1 VRRAP
6 RRFAVIDCED
16 REHWRGHE
24 RLWIDR
30 LARDG
35 DEWRSYR
42 AWAGELP
49 DPAELDGAV
58 VTGSHHSVIDPEL
71 VWLEPLFGFLR
82 ESVGAPRGPSVVG
95 VCFGA
100 QALARALGGR
110 VGANRGGRFVFGAE
124 QIALHAAFGA
134 RLGAEGVGDA
144 LSILESH
151 GECVLEL
158 PPGAE
163 LLAHSSSAAHE
174 VFTVGDR
181 ALAIQ
186 GHPEMTREIMVGR
199 ILPALR
205 ESGRI
210 DPDREAAA
218 LASMDR
224 PLDSERVL
232 GLIGR
237 FLEGPDQGARGR
249 PRTGLPEARASGR
262 SDA

>member
-1 VRRAP
+1 VPRRGR

-30 LARDG
+30 LDRDG
-35 DEWRSYR
+35 DEWCSYR

-49 DPAELDGAV
+49 DPAGLDGAV
-58 VTGSHHSVIDPEL
+58 VTGSHHSALDPE
-71 VWLEPLFGFLR
+71 VAWLAPLFRFLR
-82 ESVGAPRGPSVVG
+82 ESTAAPAGPRVVG

-100 QALARALGGR
+100 QALAQALGGR
-110 VGANRGGRFVFGAE
+110 VGANPHGRFVFGAE
-124 QIALHAAFGA
+124 QIALRPAFA
-134 RLGAEGVGDA
+134 SRLGAGD
-144 LSILESH
+144 LGDTLTILESH

-163 LLAHSSSAAHE
+163 LLAHSGTAAHE
-174 VFTVGDR
+174 VFAVGDR

-186 GHPEMTREIMVGR
+186 GHPEMNRDIMVGR

-205 ESGRI
+205 DSGRI

-224 PLDSERVL
+224 ALDSDRVL
-232 GLIGR
+232 GLIRR
-237 FLEGPDQGARGR
+237 FLEG
-249 PRTGLPEARASGR
+249 L
-262 SDA
+262 DA

>member
-1 VRRAP
+1 MRPAR
-6 RRFAVIDCED
+6 RRFAIIDCED

-30 LARDG
+30 LGREG
-35 DEWRSYR
+35 DEWHSYR

-49 DPAELDGAV
+49 DPAGLDGAV
-58 VTGSHHSVIDPEL
+58 VSGSHHSVIDPEL
-71 VWLEPLFGFLR
+71 PWLAPLFRFLR
-82 ESVGAPRGPSVVG
+82 ESVGGPRGPCVVG

-100 QALARALGGR
+100 QALAQALGGR
-110 VGANRGGRFVFGAE
+110 VGANPHGRFVFGAE
-124 QIALHAAFGA
+124 QIALRPAFAA
-134 RLGAEGVGDA
+134 RLGADDLGDT

-158 PPGAE
+158 PAGAE
-163 LLAHSSSAAHE
+163 LLAHSSTAAHE
-174 VFTVGDR
+174 VFAVGDR

-186 GHPEMTREIMVGR
+186 GHPEMTRDIMVDR

-205 ESGRI
+205 DSGRI
-210 DPDREAAA
+210 DPGREAAA

-224 PLDSERVL
+224 ALDSDRVL

-237 FLEGPDQGARGR
+237 FLEGAHRGA
-249 PRTGLPEARASGR
+249 P
-262 SDA
+262 